1 MEGDATGLNNLAG
14 LGLLNT
20 DSALYYAGT
29 LAPDPARLR
38 QLSARGAHL
47 VVTDTNR
54 KEAFRW
60 DTLTANAGYTETP
73 SDNPAKTDLSDSP
86 VALFPD
92 TGMNS
97 KTVATYVGAVN
108 VTASSYGNSVSYTPE
123 DQAYSAIDG
132 NFDTAWITGT
142 FLPNPAGQWWQTQ
155 FGHQVTTDHITLVQP
170 QRGDRSRWV
179 SAVTLTFDGKH
190 PMRYDLTSAS
200 HATTGQTLHFPTRT
214 FHTLRITLDGTTDS
228 HVTPLN
234 ASAVGFSEV
243 EIPGQTVRQVIQM
256 PSQMLSA
263 LGSASTANRVTIVM
277 TRQRTSQYPP
287 RDDPETNISRS
298 FSLPASRTF
307 TLSGSGSLS
316 ALIPDDEIDRLVGR
330 VPAPSDGYVAAYSS
344 GRLPGDLRATAS
356 ATVDGNP
363 TTAWQPGLGTS
374 SQLGT
379 TLTYDLSHPIVLDHL
394 SMQVIADGRH
404 SVPTSMTIT
413 AENSAGTSAPQV
425 RTVTL
430 PPIADSTVPGAVT
443 NVPVTF
449 PTLIGSRF
457 VVTFTGVRDEYAANY
472 YSAGPLALP
481 LGIAEIGLPGVQSPP
496 TPAQLPGNCVSNL
509 LSIDGQPID
518 VALVGSTQNALNGGE
533 VQVVPCGPDAHGITL
548 GPGTHVVQTAT
559 GHTPNCAPTPSTCT
573 GWDLDQL
580 VLDSAAGGGAGPA
593 PRPDGRR
600 DASAARHAAGPGSRR
615 RGHREPHRLE
625 DRHRHRRNDP
635 LRAGARRER
644 RQGVACHGGA
654 RTARSSGFPR
664 RRPRH
669 PRADRRL
676 RQRLAGLRPRP
687 GCTGGLQFHRGDEVD
702 PAEPRLGCSGAV
714 GRHDRPMPGRRFP
727 ADPLPPLAASTT
739 PSAPPGSGRTGRT
752 GAAVG
757 AVRLAD
763 ADDPV
768 RHGPSADR
776 RTAPRSPADDHA
788 PQPTPR

>member
-1 MEGDATGLNNLAG
+1 M
-14 LGLLNT
+14 
-20 DSALYYAGT
+20 
-29 LAPDPARLR
+29 
-38 QLSARGAHL
+38 
-47 VVTDTNR
+47 
-54 KEAFRW
+54 
-60 DTLTANAGYTETP
+60 
-73 SDNPAKTDLSDSP
+73 
-86 VALFPD
+86 
-92 TGMNS
+92 
-97 KTVATYVGAVN
+97 
-108 VTASSYGNSVSYTPE
+108 
-123 DQAYSAIDG
+123 
-132 NFDTAWITGT
+132 
-142 FLPNPAGQWWQTQ
+142 
-155 FGHQVTTDHITLVQP
+155 
-170 QRGDRSRWV
+170 
-179 SAVTLTFDGKH
+179 
-190 PMRYDLTSAS
+190 
-200 HATTGQTLHFPTRT
+200 
-214 FHTLRITLDGTTDS
+214 
-228 HVTPLN
+228 TPLN

-263 LGSASTANRVTIVM
+263 LGSASTANRLTVVM

-298 FSLPASRTF
+298 FSLPLARTF

-330 VPAPSDGYVAAYSS
+330 VPTPSDGYVAAYSS

-379 TLTYDLSHPIVLDHL
+379 TLTYDLSHPIALDHL

-425 RTVTL
+425 RTITL

-548 GPGTHVVQTAT
+548 GA
-559 GHTPNCAPTPSTCT
+559 GHARRADRHRAHAELRPHAV
-573 GWDLDQL
+573 DLHR
-580 VLDSAAGGGAGPA
+580 VGPRPA
-593 PRPDGRR
+593 RPRFRRRRRSRSCSHPDGRR
-600 DASAARHAAGPGSRR
+600 DAPAACHAARPGSRR

-625 DRHRHRRNDP
+625 DRHRHRRDDA
-635 LRAGARRER
+635 LRARARRER
-644 RQGVACHGGA
+644 RQGVAGHGGA
-654 RTARSSGFPR
+654 RTARPSGFPR

-669 PRADRRL
+669 LRADRRL

-687 GCTGGLQFHRGDEVD
+687 GCAGRLELHRGDEVD
-702 PAEPRLGCSGAV
+702 PAEPRLGRSGACRAPRSSCAWSV
-714 GRHDRPMPGRRFP
+714 GFLPIRSRRWLRGRLPRRLRGP
-727 ADPLPPLAASTT
+727 AGPDAPER
-739 PSAPPGSGRTGRT
+739 PSAPFDSPMLTIPFVTARRPSDAPRPEAPPPTTLPTDAPLTDVPASGAALTDALLSGASPPDHSPT
-752 GAAVG
+752 GAI
-757 AVRLAD
+757 
-763 ADDPV
+763 
-768 RHGPSADR
+768 
-776 RTAPRSPADDHA
+776 PR
-788 PQPTPR
+788 